1 MTDTYCSRLCDSRRL
16 LFWLIRITTQKH
28 THTKCLQT
36 SKWKLAPSLP
46 PLPPEKRVKQTDDG
60 TEAEEERE
68 EEVEF
73 FYSEKTS
80 RLSHHQ
86 YDQVAG
92 TLLLLV
98 IDRSR
103 QQLQESITTSNTTK
117 AKDYSELQHSHPNNV
132 K

>member
-1 MTDTYCSRLCDSRRL
+1 M
-16 LFWLIRITTQKH
+16 
-28 THTKCLQT
+28 
-36 SKWKLAPSLP
+36 
-46 PLPPEKRVKQTDDG
+46 KQTDDG

-73 FYSEKTS
+73 SIQKKTS

-103 QQLQESITTSNTTK
+103 QQLQESITTSSTTK

-132 K
+132 Q